1 MKTTIICL
9 LALGGVGSLSSCVSV
24 TKREPASTSTTT
36 TTEQTTTSSHPFSP
50 TVETQ
55 TTRNY

>member
-9 LALGGVGSLSSCVSV
+9 LALGGVGSLSSCISV
-24 TKREPASTSTTT
+24 TKREPVTRTTT
-36 TTEQTTTSSHPFSP
+36 TTEQTTMSRPHTQ